1 MLIKYAKN
9 NSSYI
14 ANDGCDIYEVLH
26 PKNDDIQIPYSFA
39 LAEVKPNSQTR
50 QHFLIHSEI
59 YYILDGQG
67 VVTID
72 AESAKVDRGDLVYIP
87 PQSVQSIRNAGHQ
100 MLRFIAAVSPPW
112 QSDQDFLMD

>member
-9 NSSYI
+9 NFSYI
-14 ANDGCDIYEVLH
+14 TNDGCDIYEVLY
-26 PKNDDIQIPYSFA
+26 PKNDNIQIPYSCA
-39 LAEVKPNSQTR
+39 LAKVKPNSQTK

-72 AESAKVDRGDLVYIP
+72 AEFAKVDRGVLVYIP
-87 PQSVQSIRNAGHQ
+87 PQSIQSIRNAGHQ
-100 MLRFIAAVSPPW
+100 IFAL
-112 QSDQDFLMD
+112 